1 MWRRRKAELL
11 WCAAPASVLP
21 GLLLRGASQ
30 HEPRFP
36 VQSTFDPRSSASA
49 NPRLKRASKTPSNEE
64 KCLGCSVKTLA
75 CVKLASFSY
84 STAQS
89 TWTSIPLFPV
99 VLSSNLRLSLVCRRA
114 RGRSLRLTHR
124 LRRRLSPLAVS
135 LFSPLRACGCSLRLT
150 RRLRVAA
157 TFSLLSRGSLVDVA
171 SPRRRL
177 HVASP
182 RRRTYSLL
190 SWARTP
196 TVCIQ
201 IADLLILWSLV
212 RWTHRL

>member
-1 MWRRRKAELL
+1 MPSSHLIL
-11 WCAAPASVLP
+11 C
-21 GLLLRGASQ
+21 
-30 HEPRFP
+30 
-36 VQSTFDPRSSASA
+36 PRSSASA
-49 NPRLKRASKTPSNEE
+49 SPRLKRASKTPSNEE

-89 TWTSIPLFPV
+89 TWTSIPLFPWFF
-99 VLSSNLRLSLVCRRA
+99 LQTPGYLVCRRA

-135 LFSPLRACGCSLRLT
+135 FFSPLRACGCSLRLT

-157 TFSLLSRGSLVDVA
+157 TFSLLSCGSLVDVA

-190 SWARTP
+190 SWAIRLLSAFRSLI
-196 TVCIQ
+196 CLSRGRSCDGR
-201 IADLLILWSLV
+201 IACDRRLLDS
-212 RWTHRL
+212 

>member
-1 MWRRRKAELL
+1 M
-11 WCAAPASVLP
+11 
-21 GLLLRGASQ
+21 
-30 HEPRFP
+30 
-36 VQSTFDPRSSASA
+36 
-49 NPRLKRASKTPSNEE
+49 
-64 KCLGCSVKTLA
+64 KTLA

-89 TWTSIPLFPV
+89 TWTSIPLFPWFF
-99 VLSSNLRLSLVCRRA
+99 LQTPGYLVCRRA

-190 SWARTP
+190 SWAIRLP
-196 TVCIQ
+196 SAFRSLICLSRGRSCDGR
-201 IADLLILWSLV
+201 IACDRRLPDSLV
-212 RWTHRL
+212 VPASPYFTARPALPPYQSDRLLSRGAPPGSPSRSRASRPPRPTRRLGDLC